1 MDEYTN
7 YLVHHGIQGQRWG
20 VRRYQN
26 SDGSLTLAGRARYG
40 IRGRN
45 KTPEQLRSMITA
57 DLEKKKIKMKNKM
70 AKQDKKM
77 KAKAAEQEAR
87 DRAEHERKMKT
98 SSGAAREAVN
108 SSLEELREQTAK
120 YKAAADYLDQRSR
133 VDAYIDKYSPQ
144 PAPKKSKLE
153 RAVDF
158 AAKASEIADK
168 ANKVY
173 STYNTIFGNKHSPS
187 NAKTSSA
194 FGFLSDAQKNHV
206 EMNEQ
211 RARDIV
217 RSLSDVDLEA
227 AIKRSGQEK
236 KLVNALL
243 GRSDDGNNKNN
254 KNNKK
259 Q

>member
-26 SDGSLTLAGRARYG
+26 ADGSLTLAGRARYG

-108 SSLEELREQTAK
+108 SSLEELREQTEK

-158 AAKASEIADK
+158 ATKAGEVASK
-168 ANKVY
+168 AEKVY
-173 STYNTIFGNKHSPS
+173 NVYNTIFANKNSKS
-187 NAKTSSA
+187 ATSA
-194 FGFLSDAQKNHV
+194 FKLLSNSDQAKA
-206 EMNEQ
+206 EMNME

-217 RSLSDVDLEA
+217 KSMSDIDLNE
-227 AIKRSGQEK
+227 AIKRTENEQ
-236 KLVNALL
+236 KLVNAML
-243 GRSDDGNNKNN
+243 GKDEKIY
-254 KNNKK
+254 KK
-259 Q
+259 K